1 MPTYKYLIIGG
12 GMAAGAALPAIREVD
27 ADGSI
32 GLIGA
37 ELHPPYQ
44 RPPLSKALWKG
55 DPLQSIWIDTDKLG
69 VKLHLGRR
77 VQRLDLDNKRVTD
90 DQGDE
95 TSFDKLLLATGST
108 PKRLSFDGPGLNSEK
123 NNSDRVIY
131 YRGLDDYERLRRLAN
146 HGSHFAVIGG
156 GFIGSE
162 IAAALTLN
170 GMQASLIV
178 QEPRICA
185 RIFPQDLGEYVN
197 DYYRDKGVEL
207 LTETKLVDM
216 QPHDEQVTL
225 TLQAAEGGDVRELT
239 VDGVVIGV
247 GVQPNVDLA
256 KAAGLEVQDGIV
268 VDEMLRASHPD
279 VYVAGDIA
287 AFFDESVGERRR
299 MEHEDTANSMG
310 RVAGRNMAGAAEPY
324 AYLPFFYSDL
334 FDLGYEA
341 VGKTN
346 AKLQTV
352 ADWQEPF
359 QKGVIYY
366 LDAGRVR
373 GVLLWN
379 VFERLDA
386 ARELIGRRG
395 PFQPADLKGHITG

>member
-123 NNSDRVIY
+123 NNSDRAIY

-310 RVAGRNMAGAAEPY
+310 RAAGRNMAGAAEPY

-395 PFQPADLKGHITG
+395 PFQPADLKGRITG

>member
-77 VQRLDLDNKRVTD
+77 VQRLDLDNKRVID

-123 NNSDRVIY
+123 NGSDRVIY

-216 QPHDEQVTL
+216 QPHDEEVTL

-287 AFFDESVGERRR
+287 AFFDEAVGERRR